1 MTAVTVAIAW
11 WGWLLIW
18 TGLGLALVAMLA
30 LFAWWLFRKSLR
42 LLDDLSALA
51 ETTAILE
58 VDDPV
63 LPRQQLAVLAELRDI
78 RSREDARRARRS
90 NRRRQR
96 HDRRMTRARRITS
109 AEAARGPWPQ
119 EWR

>member
-1 MTAVTVAIAW
+1 VTAVTAQIAW

-18 TGLGLALVAMLA
+18 AGLVLALLVMLG

-42 LLDDLSALA
+42 LLDDVSALA
-51 ETTAILE
+51 DTTAILE

-63 LPRQQLAVLAELRDI
+63 LPKQQLAVLAELRDI
-78 RSREDARRARRS
+78 RTREDARRAHS
-90 NRRRQR
+90 ADRRRTR

-119 EWR
+119 DWR